1 MDAGGVVLE
10 VVGGAVVAPV
20 LVGVVVVVLGVVAVG
35 VAGATEPAVPV
46 LVVPVGVVGA
56 VSVPVPAVSE
66 PHPNNASAMSA
77 QAVALRRDMKLFAWP
92 LSVEFNNSKI
102 MSSLQGPAV
111 PQVID

>member
-1 MDAGGVVLE
+1 MLDMAGGVVL
-10 VVGGAVVAPV
+10 GAAVVPV
-20 LVGVVVVVLGVVAVG
+20 LVGVAVVVLGVFAVG

-46 LVVPVGVVGA
+46 VMVPVGEVGA

-77 QAVALRRDMKLFAWP
+77 QAVTLRRGMALFVWP
-92 LSVEFNNSKI
+92 LTVEFNISKF
-102 MSSLQGPAV
+102 MSSLQGPAM